1 MSSVT
6 SDLVRTSRTGIVTDH
21 DNYRDSYHSYLES
34 KVAISNENK
43 ATKEGF
49 SQTEFSDDMEQEI
62 VLGQYLENKL
72 GPDLKEFKV
81 KISSTT
87 DNHLSK
93 THRNVA
99 SKQQQFSNT
108 VPEIFI
114 VEYEEQEE
122 EII

>member
-62 VLGQYLENKL
+62 VLGQYLEHKL

-81 KISSTT
+81 RISSTT
-87 DNHLSK
+87 DNHLSE

-99 SKQQQFSNT
+99 SKQQFSNT